1 MTMRNLI
8 LSPIALAVLTSP
20 ALAAS
25 GPFFSL
31 RNTNFIVLLA
41 FIVFVGI
48 LLYVKLPAKIGA
60 MLDARA
66 KTIQAELEEARAL
79 HDEAKAIMATY
90 EAKSREVQAQSARIV
105 EQARQEAL
113 AAAAQAKDDLK
124 VAIARRIAA
133 AEERIAQAEAGAV
146 REVRE
151 KAVSVAVAAAGE
163 ILAKQMTGAGAAATI
178 DASIAEVG
186 AKLH

>member
-8 LSPIALAVLTSP
+8 LSPVALAVLTSP

-48 LLYVKLPAKIGA
+48 LLYVKLPAKIGG

-151 KAVSVAVAAAGE
+151 KAVTVAVAAAGE

-178 DASIAEVG
+178 DASIVEVG